1 MTNDKICESCG
12 MPMQEAKDFGAGDV
26 NNKYCVHCTDE
37 KGNLKSFEE
46 ILAGMKHFAISSLG
60 VHEEEAEKIAKENMS
75 KMPAWKE
82 QLA

>member
-1 MTNDKICESCG
+1 MADEKFCESCG
-12 MPMQEAKDFGAGDV
+12 MPMKEAKEYGGGDV
-26 NNKYCVHCTDE
+26 NNKYCVYCSDAE
-37 KGNLKSFEE
+37 GNLKSFEE
-46 ILAGMKHFAISSLG
+46 IFAGMKQFAISSLG